1 MLSRSDLNIQSWT
14 QGDDFVLL
22 AEERGMI
29 FKLSR
34 DLQLQIWR
42 AYGHSLNGI
51 TLIQRFL
58 FTVGEEEDNSGPLL
72 KMWDLK
78 RWERDEPFCKV
89 ISRLTVGKSKLPT
102 PTAVSIS
109 VGADLSLV
117 TVGLEDSTVLYHHG
131 DLRTDRQFKWRVLR
145 EGLNAPSDGQTIGI
159 AVASLPS
166 CSVVFLICEN
176 SIQSFLLESGV
187 MIRKVVHD
195 AKGCEKNCWYFV
207 QSTNTL
213 VVASREMVHFYD
225 VHNCIEVGNE
235 KGRCHALGRGSS
247 KLQLIAHGPHISL
260 LTQRSAVIATNDSS
274 TMCILNV
281 YDVEFHYIAFQCPIP
296 SVCKMFLLD
305 GEICLIGADGVMN
318 KIVEK
323 SLNDKLE
330 GLIKKSLFDVAI
342 GLAKRHNFTD
352 LQSIYVKYG
361 DYLYGKGDYAN
372 AMEQYVETI
381 GKVEP
386 SFVIKKFLDGAR
398 IRQLCQYLESLH
410 EKKLANGEHST
421 LLLGAYIKLGAKE
434 QIGILLGKM
443 VDFNQFN
450 LDKAIKTLRSNAD
463 FSEVALR
470 LAYQHGRYDTY
481 LSILFEDLDR
491 HSDAFKFV
499 SQQPTEKMCDYLER
513 YGQILMNNDPTAVT
527 ELLQRTLKEKPELCK
542 PLMPILIS
550 RPDCLESIFSDS
562 DGQLIVPSD
571 PQLCIT
577 LLEHR
582 LSKLAKEKKVGSCK
596 KSFEFKCQRVNQS
609 HLNELCQ
616 LVVSENANEAVKFGR
631 QFDVPALVIYAYR
644 KLKKT
649 EDLMRFLLHEGDVQQ
664 IVEMCD
670 ERVLKDMW
678 IELVAHVSRK
688 KDLSTSDLMILL
700 EKAKTSKFLHPLV
713 ILEIL
718 ARNDHLKVADIKD
731 YIVNWLNEQNEIAS
745 STPIIKIKEN
755 EKQIVENEA
764 EIERLEKQNDELEN
778 GSVGGDRGNVQ
789 VFQTSKCSAC
799 DSSLQVPA
807 IHFLCNH
814 SYHQHCF
821 ESWRDGKDT
830 CPACTTTQS
839 SEQQPTAQL
848 RAISHADFQ
857 QELQN
862 TSSAMRL
869 ISDYIAMG
877 VFQSD
882 NKK

>member
-1 MLSRSDLNIQSWT
+1 MNSADLGWRKFNFFDLVAVSDPNDQTKKFNAFKDLNIQSWT
-14 QGDDFVLL
+14 QGDGFVLL

-58 FTVGEEEDNSGPLL
+58 FTVGEEEENSGPLV

-145 EGLNAPSDGQTIGI
+145 EGLNAPSDGQTVGI

-166 CSVVFLICEN
+166 CSVVFSICEN

-187 MIRKVVHD
+187 MTRKVVHD

-225 VHNCIEVGNE
+225 AHNCIEVGNE

-260 LTQRSAVIATNDSS
+260 LTQRSAVIPNPDSS
-274 TMCILNV
+274 TMCVLNV

-296 SVCKMFLLD
+296 SVGQMFLLD

-318 KIVEK
+318 KVVEK

-372 AMEQYVETI
+372 AMQQYVETI

-434 QIGILLGKM
+434 EIGMLLGKM
-443 VDFNQFN
+443 VDLNQFD

-491 HSDAFKFV
+491 HSDAFKFI

-513 YGQILMNNDPTAVT
+513 YGQILMENDSTAVT

-550 RPDCLESIFSDS
+550 HPDCLESIFSDS

-582 LSKLAKEKKVGSCK
+582 LSKLSKEKK
-596 KSFEFKCQRVNQS
+596 RVNQN
-609 HLNELCQ
+609 HLNELCR
-616 LVVSENANEAVKFGR
+616 LVVLENANEAVKLGR
-631 QFDVPALVIYAYR
+631 QFDVPGLVIYAYQQ
-644 KLKKT
+644 LKKT

-670 ERVLKDMW
+670 EKVLKDMW

-688 KDLSTSDLMILL
+688 KDLSTGDLMILL

-731 YIVNWLNEQNEIAS
+731 YI
-745 STPIIKIKEN
+745 IKEN

-764 EIERLEKQNDELEN
+764 EIERLEKRNDELEN
-778 GSVGGDRGNVQ
+778 GSKKNRARPGSNRQPLD
-789 VFQTSKCSAC
+789 SKSNALPLRHWPTRTR
-799 DSSLQVPA
+799 D
-807 IHFLCNH
+807 
-814 SYHQHCF
+814 
-821 ESWRDGKDT
+821 EEKSWRDGKYT
-830 CPACTTTQS
+830 CPACTTARS
-839 SEQQPTAQL
+839 SEQQPTTQP

-882 NKK
+882 NEK